1 MSSSPTAEAV
11 AERVARQSYGKLVAF
26 LAARSRDVA
35 SAEDALADA
44 FAAALQH
51 WPRTGPPDNP
61 EAWLLTVARRKQ
73 IDAARRQ
80 QSGMLAE
87 PHLLLIAEDLA
98 AAEAEPATIPD
109 QRLALMFA
117 CAHPAIESSARTPLI
132 LQTVLGF
139 DAATIASAFLVSPDA
154 MSQRLVRAKAKIKTA
169 GIPFEIP
176 EPEAL
181 PERLDD
187 VLDAIYACFSDGWAD
202 AAGSEPARH
211 QHANEAIWLG
221 QLVVSMLP
229 GEPEALSLL
238 ALMLYAQARRVAR
251 RDDAGRYVPLSEQN
265 LAVWESTMIAQAD
278 ALVREAGRKDGLG
291 RFQLQAAIQAV
302 HAARLWTGR
311 TDWLAIE
318 QLYDALWAITGSSVV
333 AINRAVA
340 IAEARGLHEGMEA
353 LESVATNNQVLG
365 YQPYWAA
372 KARLLVGCGNHDAAI
387 EAYTIAFGLESD
399 PAVRDFLQRQKLA
412 IRR

>member
-1 MSSSPTAEAV
+1 MSSSPTAEAA

-51 WPRTGPPDNP
+51 WPRTGPPANP

-73 IDAARRQ
+73 IDAVRRR

-87 PHLLLIAEDLA
+87 PHLQMIAEDLA
-98 AAEAEPATIPD
+98 ATESEPVTIPD

-117 CAHPAIESSARTPLI
+117 CAHPAIEPSSRTPLI
-132 LQTVLGF
+132 LQAVLGF
-139 DAATIASAFLVSPDA
+139 DAATIASAFLVSPKA

-169 GIPFEIP
+169 GIPLQIP

-181 PERLDD
+181 PERLND

-202 AAGSEPARH
+202 VTGSEPAPH
-211 QHANEAIWLG
+211 EHSSEAIWLG
-221 QLVVSMLP
+221 QLVASLLP

-238 ALMLYAQARRVAR
+238 ALMLYSQARRAAR
-251 RDDAGRYVPLSEQN
+251 RDGAGRYVPLSEQN
-265 LAVWESTMIAQAD
+265 LAVWDTTMISQAD
-278 ALVREAGRKDGLG
+278 ALVREAGRTDGLG
-291 RFQLQAAIQAV
+291 PFQLQAAIQAV
-302 HAARLWTGR
+302 HAARLRTGR

-318 QLYDALWAITGSSVV
+318 QLYDALLAITGSAVV

-340 IAEARGLHEGMEA
+340 IGEARTPRDGLDA
-353 LESVATNNQVLG
+353 LDRVATDGQVLA

-372 KARLLVGCGNHDAAI
+372 RARLLVRCGNHEAAD
-387 EAYTIAFGLESD
+387 EAFTIAFGLERD
-399 PAVRDFLQRQKLA
+399 PAVRDFLQRQKQA
-412 IRR
+412 IRH